1 MANIRSA
8 KKRHRQ
14 SLKRRA
20 RNMSWRSR
28 VRTATRKLR
37 EAIAARD
44 KATVEQQLPK
54 TISEIMRASTKGI
67 LHWRTAQ
74 RKVARLSRAAH
85 TVVSQSQ
92 K

>member
-1 MANIRSA
+1 MA
-8 KKRHRQ
+8 
-14 SLKRRA
+14 
-20 RNMSWRSR
+20 WRSR

-44 KATVEQQLPK
+44 KTAVQQQLPK

-74 RKVARLSRAAH
+74 RKVARLSRAANA
-85 TVVSQSQ
+85 VVSHS